1 MIVVLGSV
9 VPCTWFN
16 KFYVDIMHLSMP
28 EGGRGGGGADVGHL
42 TFCEI
47 FFSNS
52 PPLVKIDQISPP
64 KISAH
69 FFW

>member
-1 MIVVLGSV
+1 M
-9 VPCTWFN
+9 
-16 KFYVDIMHLSMP
+16 
-28 EGGRGGGGADVGHL
+28 GHL

-52 PPLVKIDQISPP
+52 PPLVKIDQIFPP

-69 FFW
+69 FFCKFSYYLQYARFPILLNILVFVLV